1 MQNKIRKTMWK
12 ETELSIVA
20 QHITPKFSGLKYH
33 QFIISHDSEDWLVS
47 PSDFSSRMVVSP
59 YPDFQCSQFQLIS
72 VNSNNNN
79 VMCAWEQCIF
89 SLSAVI

>member
-47 PSDFSSRMVVSP
+47 PSDFSSRIVVSGQYYDRVKP
-59 YPDFQCSQFQLIS
+59 EAAGPLE
-72 VNSNNNN
+72 
-79 VMCAWEQCIF
+79 A
-89 SLSAVI
+89 